1 MATQSRIYRV
11 DESSEGALVASF
23 LIRAPN
29 VAQAVRFIAQ
39 RFTADVAS
47 QDDLVELAGKG
58 VKVQD
63 ADGDQS

>member
-1 MATQSRIYRV
+1 
-11 DESSEGALVASF
+11 
-23 LIRAPN
+23 
-29 VAQAVRFIAQ
+29 VRFIAQ

-63 ADGDQS
+63 AKHGEEDEA